1 MAKPCGAWDPRRY
14 SFVNIAL
21 VPLDRAQYAV
31 SSLPRRSSIDSMSI
45 ARKSDIQQVVIK
57 KTHYPNSHDEPTNP
71 PGSEI
76 ERLKTQVIR
85 SASTITARRIDRV
98 RLEKTIANIYTRD
111 VLPFPGMVLAR
122 GESFRHGSLM
132 RRLSFHGGF
141 NRRPMSVSTSH
152 TGPIVTDGTPVD
164 EYNREGKESMTGH
177 DGCDEQQP
185 YSPTTEYGSPK
196 TPRSLKSP
204 NFPKSPTAMSGRSK
218 TLRLRGSRKQL
229 GSSTATSPRSE
240 KRSSQGSAE
249 LSPTRKKWS
258 SPLSL
263 FGALSPKGPKKDARR
278 DFGLGG
284 AGGK

>member
-1 MAKPCGAWDPRRY
+1 MARPGGAWDPRRY

-21 VPLDRAQYAV
+21 VPLDRIQYAV
-31 SSLPRRSSIDSMSI
+31 SSLARRSSMDSMSI
-45 ARKSDIQQVVIK
+45 ARKCDIQQVVIK
-57 KTHYPNSHDEPTNP
+57 KTHYPNSHDEPANP

-85 SASTITARRIDRV
+85 STSTITARRIDRV

-141 NRRPMSVSTSH
+141 NRRPISLSTSH
-152 TGPIVTDGTPVD
+152 TGPILTDGTPID
-164 EYNREGKESMTGH
+164 EYNCERKESITGH
-177 DGCDEQQP
+177 DGYDEQQP
-185 YSPTTEYGSPK
+185 YSPATEYRSPKSPNLPK
-196 TPRSLKSP
+196 TPA
-204 NFPKSPTAMSGRSK
+204 AMSGRSK

-229 GSSTATSPRSE
+229 GSVASSPRSE
-240 KRSSQGSAE
+240 KRFSQGSAE

-263 FGALSPKGPKKDARR
+263 FGALSPKGPKHDTQQG
-278 DFGLGG
+278 FGLGD
-284 AGGK
+284 AGVR